1 MPRRS
6 PPPPRPLPPTSARLE
21 SRPPPLTPPP
31 PPTTPSSPQTTH
43 AGLSQATRGGLGVVM
58 LRDMAPEAP
67 LPEGVALRSIRPPTA
82 EDTGELPEAKP
93 PKPFTWRY
101 GDYFVAAPSA

>member
-1 MPRRS
+1 
-6 PPPPRPLPPTSARLE
+6 
-21 SRPPPLTPPP
+21 
-31 PPTTPSSPQTTH
+31 
-43 AGLSQATRGGLGVVM
+43 M